1 MSDEPLAKIH
11 CELWGKAP
19 IISVQGFKYYALFVD
34 DFSRFNWLYPLK
46 KKSDFLRC
54 FIAFH
59 KLVEKQ
65 IGKSVK
71 IFQSDGSGEFSKK
84 EFFDYLSDHGIAHRL
99 SCLGTP
105 EQNGV
110 AERKHRHI
118 VELGLAM
125 LYQASEPKRFWVE
138 AFATSVFLINR
149 LPSSQL
155 KMGCP

>member
-1 MSDEPLAKIH
+1 MVIPFE
-11 CELWGKAP
+11 E
-19 IISVQGFKYYALFVD
+19 
-34 DFSRFNWLYPLK
+34 

-71 IFQSDGSGEFSKK
+71 IFQSDGGGEFSKK
-84 EFFDYLSDHGIAHRL
+84 EFLDYLSDHGIAHRL
-99 SCLGTP
+99 SCPGTP

-110 AERKHRHI
+110 AKRKHRHI

-155 KMGCP
+155 KMGCPYNELFNEDPVYSCMQVFGCLCFPYL